1 MARKIVYL
9 LAAFIITVSAQAQIR
24 EIPTA
29 VKEAFHSAY
38 PKASK
43 VEYKDNIASV
53 HVYFVQDSAQ
63 MIAKYNNKGMW
74 RETEKE
80 WAYEK
85 LPKDVK
91 DGFDKSKYATDWQV
105 VETKIVYR
113 LTNKELYRVKIEKND
128 IQKKY
133 LYFNKAG
140 RLVEEA
146 ITL

>member
-9 LAAFIITVSAQAQIR
+9 IAAFIITVSAQAQIR
-24 EIPTA
+24 EIPA
-29 VKEAFHSAY
+29 PVKEAFQSTY

-43 VEYKDNIASV
+43 VEYKDNITSV
-53 HVYFVQDSAQ
+53 HVYFVQDSAS

-74 RETEKE
+74 RETEKA
-80 WAYEK
+80 WDYEK
-85 LPKDVK
+85 LGKDVQ
-91 DGFDKSKYATDWQV
+91 DGFDKSKYATDWKV

-113 LTNKELYRVKIEKND
+113 PTNKELYRLKIEKND